1 MVILYLQILQI
12 VFIIYSLSKLDVFE
26 LNMILL
32 SFVRSSEAD
41 NG

>member
-1 MVILYLQILQI
+1 MAILYLQILQI
-12 VFIIYSLSKLDVFE
+12 VFITYSLSKLDVFK